1 VKKKKKFVLSS
12 KEKHDTTY
20 MLKSMIRLWQ
30 HEHKILG
37 VQFLFEHG
45 HCFAE
50 QSCDTLVSNIHMCIH
65 MVLSSVLL
73 GIYASL

>member
-1 VKKKKKFVLSS
+1 MKKKKKFVLSS
-12 KEKHDTTY
+12 KEKHDTMY

-37 VQFLFEHG
+37 IQFLFEIA

-50 QSCDTLVSNIHMCIH
+50 QRYNTFVSNIHMCIH
-65 MVLSSVLL
+65 MVLLRVLL
-73 GIYASL
+73 RI